1 MRVDVWLVLALALAI
16 VMLVAAAW
24 VNGALLAEK
33 ETWRKMVIYECWRT
47 QAPQTHAPQKS
58 R

>member
-1 MRVDVWLVLALALAI
+1 MKVDVWLVLALALAI

-33 ETWRKMVIYECWRT
+33 ETWRKAAIYECWRN
-47 QAPQTHAPQKS
+47 HAPQKS